1 MDHAAGREEETTHSF
16 SAADLSEVVDSG
28 FTVRGGET
36 GATDLHTRRWTAG
49 LLRQEGELLQL
60 SLHLSV
66 RFFCSCVLFYFMTIC
81 NDIEIKVC

>member
-1 MDHAAGREEETTHSF
+1 MDLAAGREEETTHSF

-36 GATDLHTRRWTAG
+36 GATDLHKRRWTAG

-60 SLHLSV
+60 SFSV